1 VAQEL
6 GDDDEVG
13 AAAHE
18 GGREGVPQDV
28 CGRVVVEAGGG
39 AAMSGLGPRRPEAAV
54 LDARPAL
61 RRKLAL
67 TVGVW

>member
-1 VAQEL
+1 
-6 GDDDEVG
+6 
-13 AAAHE
+13 
-18 GGREGVPQDV
+18 V